1 LNRLL
6 SSGTF
11 FNAETKP
18 MGCLPIPI
26 LFVLGVVVG
35 SVFWGDRGA
44 LWGAGIGLLL
54 GLGLAG
60 AFVTLL
66 RRRR

>member
-1 LNRLL
+1 
-6 SSGTF
+6 
-11 FNAETKP
+11 

-26 LFVLGVVVG
+26 LFVLGVVTG

-44 LWGAGIGLLL
+44 LWGAGIGLAV

-60 AFVTLL
+60 AFIALL
-66 RRRR
+66 RRRH

>member
-1 LNRLL
+1 MT
-6 SSGTF
+6 GIIDATVDGF
-11 FNAETKP
+11 AETC

-26 LFVLGVVVG
+26 LFVLGVLVG
-35 SVFWGDRGA
+35 DWLGGDRGT

-54 GLGLAG
+54 GAVLFGV
-60 AFVTLL
+60 FIVKL